1 MVSHA
6 MEYYTHE
13 RNIVTCM
20 GFQMN
25 ITETYLNNMNIIL
38 LHVNICFATETITGK
53 LKLPL
58 NFYSEL

>member
-1 MVSHA
+1 
-6 MEYYTHE
+6 
-13 RNIVTCM
+13 M

-38 LHVNICFATETITGK
+38 LHVNICFAETTTGR

-58 NFYSEL
+58 NFYSVHGCIYNIIMKLL